1 MPIKRAPL
9 MPFAELRTIPT
20 RTKGDTVQKRVN
32 IVNKYENTGK
42 LLEIP
47 FIFTLYEKGCEGMP
61 IEWAPE
67 VWYTLASLSAV
78 PKEDTPAVR
87 YLLKAAITQ
96 GHSLQTVTSA
106 VRYKR
111 ETA

>member
-1 MPIKRAPL
+1 MGRKQGANCHLSMLRGKKTKYDLRERFRRNANKTGAAYAVRRAAYLHAPK
-9 MPFAELRTIPT
+9 A
-20 RTKGDTVQKRVN
+20 DTVQKRVN

-67 VWYTLASLSAV
+67 VHTGLSL
-78 PKEDTPAVR
+78 
-87 YLLKAAITQ
+87 
-96 GHSLQTVTSA
+96 
-106 VRYKR
+106 
-111 ETA
+111 